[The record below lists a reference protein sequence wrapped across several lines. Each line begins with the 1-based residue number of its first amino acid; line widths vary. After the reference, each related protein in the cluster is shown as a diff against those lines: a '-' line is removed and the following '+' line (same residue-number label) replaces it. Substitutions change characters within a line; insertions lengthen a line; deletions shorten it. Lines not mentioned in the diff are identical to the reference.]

1 MGFRRFL
8 LIRVARMLITL
19 SAVLLI
25 TIALLGSTMDDI
37 LRRNIQLS
45 VIEELSHNTKL
56 NSSFKT
62 HEEQQNYIY
71 NQIESKIQAQGLDE
85 PWYSPKSLG
94 IKFFKTM
101 MLDLGNAFFLTS
113 NAGSQKVSDIIM
125 EKLPNTVLLF
135 TTATIII
142 TFIGMYLG
150 AFSASRAGS
159 LVDKFTSA
167 SAIFSISAF
176 TAFIGMIMIIVFA
189 YIFHIFPSR
198 ATPLTAP
205 SDPYYVFDLLYHM
218 TLPLITLILVGF
230 GAWAFTVRYY
240 VINVFNEDFIAAK
253 RAQGISER
261 KITYSHALKN
271 AAPPTF
277 TSIALSIAGSLGGA
291 FLIEIVFNWP
301 GMGLLAFNAINVMDI
316 PVIIGLTY
324 IGTLIFLVTMFIV
337 DLMSQYFDP
346 RVKV

>member
-8 LIRVARMLITL
+8 LIRLARMLITL

-37 LRRNIQLS
+37 LRRNIQLG

-71 NQIESKIQAQGLDE
+71 NQIKSKIHAQGLDE

-101 MLDLGNAFFLTS
+101 MLDLGNALFLTS
-113 NAGSQKVSDIIM
+113 NAGSQKVSNIIM

-159 LVDKFTSA
+159 SVDKFTSA
-167 SAIFSISAF
+167 SAVFSISAF
-176 TAFIGMIMIIVFA
+176 TPFIGMIMIIVFA
-189 YIFHIFPSR
+189 YILPIFPSR

-230 GAWAFTVRYY
+230 GAWAYTVRYY
-240 VINVFNEDFIAAK
+240 VINIFNEDFIAAK

-277 TSIALSIAGSLGGA
+277 TSVALSIAGSLGGA

-301 GMGLLAFNAINVMDI
+301 GMGLLAFNAITVMDT